1 MKWLRVAIAV
11 VVFVVAAIYVRTV
24 DWSSIGRTAADA
36 SVPLLAVAIL
46 CNVPLIALK
55 AMRLRLLIND
65 RIGVPR
71 LMSLYVASY
80 AADNLVMSQAGL
92 GLRVALLTKDG
103 LPLASAVAVQAL
115 EKLLEGVGLALVALP
130 LLAMPD
136 LSPWLASAAHWA
148 IGIGTVA
155 AVALVVL
162 VVLSRREIR
171 ALRQLKDTLAPLRDL
186 PFAARVLGLTMA
198 AWAVEV
204 GIVALTLAALHMPT
218 DLTHSIVVLVAVNV
232 ASLVPGL
239 PANLGS
245 FEMAAVLALDVLG
258 ISRDAALGF
267 AILYHASHTIPVTLI
282 GLTVGAQVEAKG
294 PAVKGRTG

>member
-1 MKWLRVAIAV
+1 MRWLRLAIV
-11 VVFVVAAIYVRTV
+11 VVVIVVAALYVRTV
-24 DWSSIGRTAADA
+24 DWAAIGNIAAGASI
-36 SVPLLAVAIL
+36 PLLVIGVLGNLPLVAI
-46 CNVPLIALK
+46 K
-55 AMRLRLLIND
+55 AVRLRLLVGQKL
-65 RIGVPR
+65 GVPR
-71 LMSLYVASY
+71 LMGYYAASY

-92 GLRVALLTKDG
+92 GLRVALLAKDG
-103 LPLASAVAVQAL
+103 IPLANAVAVQAL

-136 LSPWLASAAHWA
+136 LSPWLARAAHWA
-148 IGIGTVA
+148 IGIGSAAALVLVI
-155 AVALVVL
+155 AVA
-162 VVLSRREIR
+162 LSRREIS

-186 PFAARVLGLTMA
+186 AFAARLLALTAA
-198 AWAVEV
+198 AWAIEI
-204 GIVALTLAALHMPT
+204 GIVASALAALHLPT

-239 PANLGS
+239 PANLGA

-267 AILYHASHTIPVTLI
+267 AILYHASHTIPVTLVGLAI
-282 GLTVGAQVEAKG
+282 GAKG